1 MFFRS
6 RLIPL
11 NKSHPK
17 LPGPKDFRPII
28 VSSPIIKLLEAR
40 LLPKIRDYL
49 QNHLYRGQIGFTP
62 GLGTSVNLHRLV
74 QKYAELSNKNERG
87 YALFL
92 DFKSAYNAVLHS
104 KLFKRLKKVL
114 NEDEIKL
121 IQAIYSRQSISIQD
135 CHFTPNCGVAQGS
148 LISPGLFN
156 IYVEPLY
163 KKIEREGISDD
174 CIMAYADDLLVVCP
188 TLNHLQ
194 KVIKAVRR
202 WCDKNNFKLNEI
214 KSGIVELLPR
224 KGPYRPM
231 FDDKDSIEGIP
242 FTRKYKYLGTWIS
255 NKLTMDTQLN
265 FIKQK
270 TNFLTTKLYPLL
282 REVSLS
288 FRINLWEVFLK
299 PLFDQLIHLFLDASK
314 SNQDRANRLFKYS
327 FKRFTLLA
335 ILQID

>member
-1 MFFRS
+1 
-6 RLIPL
+6 
-11 NKSHPK
+11 
-17 LPGPKDFRPII
+17 
-28 VSSPIIKLLEAR
+28 
-40 LLPKIRDYL
+40 
-49 QNHLYRGQIGFTP
+49 
-62 GLGTSVNLHRLV
+62 
-74 QKYAELSNKNERG
+74 
-87 YALFL
+87 
-92 DFKSAYNAVLHS
+92 
-104 KLFKRLKKVL
+104 VL

-121 IQAIYSRQSISIQD
+121 IQAIYSRQSISIQE
-135 CHFTPNCGVAQGS
+135 CHFTPNCDVAQGS
-148 LISPGLFN
+148 LLSPGLFN

-335 ILQID
+335 KSTPNRLISFLSGYSFSTRALTIFVKDESKWKDRTGCGGYQSLLAWPCPAKCKAILPRQECKRLLTCLDPSARSISRLS